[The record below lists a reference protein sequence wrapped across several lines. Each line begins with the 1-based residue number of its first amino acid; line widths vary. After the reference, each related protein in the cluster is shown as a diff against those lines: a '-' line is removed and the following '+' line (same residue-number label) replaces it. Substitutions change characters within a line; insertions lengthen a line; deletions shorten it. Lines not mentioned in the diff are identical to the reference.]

1 LLSENKKEIDDAN
14 TQEFKRGVE
23 AGLNSEDTKYWQA
36 GYELGQ
42 EYSDRET
49 KQPVEGTTPE
59 EPATP
64 LFLADTLD
72 GHKNAAQDEK
82 DASAE

>member
-1 LLSENKKEIDDAN
+1 MSENKQTNVDAN
-14 TQEFKRGVE
+14 SPEFMRGVE

-36 GYELGQ
+36 GYELGH

-49 KQPVEGTTPE
+49 KQSVEETIPV

-72 GHKNAAQDEK
+72 GHQNADQDEK
-82 DASAE
+82 DKSAE

>member
-1 LLSENKKEIDDAN
+1 MSENKKAIGEAN

-23 AGLNSEDTKYWQA
+23 AGLNSEGTKYWQA

-49 KQPVEGTTPE
+49 KHPVEETVPV

-72 GHKNAAQDEK
+72 GHKHAAQDEK
-82 DASAE
+82 DKTAE

>member
-1 LLSENKKEIDDAN
+1 MNESQKTKVDAN
-14 TQEFKRGVE
+14 SREFTRGVE
-23 AGLNSEDTKYWQA
+23 AGLNSEGTKYWQA

-49 KQPVEGTTPE
+49 KQPVEETVPA

-72 GHKNAAQDEK
+72 GHKHAAQDEK
-82 DASAE
+82 DKTAE

>member
-1 LLSENKKEIDDAN
+1 MSENKKTTGDAN
-14 TQEFKRGVE
+14 TQEFRRGVE
-23 AGLNSEDTKYWQA
+23 AGLNSEGTKYWQA

-49 KQPVEGTTPE
+49 KQPVEETAPA

-72 GHKNAAQDEK
+72 GHKHSAQDEK
-82 DASAE
+82 DKTAE